1 MNMTNQTSNVIDI
14 FTQKKI
20 VSTATY
26 AATLPIKERELNG
39 LRLQVVQLPNYT
51 KKESYTWLTIALVIL
66 AHALVIYLLTMQKP
80 LEKIEVKAA
89 KPMMVSIIAPPA
101 PEPQKIPE
109 IVPIIEP
116 PKPKPEPEP
125 EPEPEPKPLI
135 EPKLKPKKV
144 VEKII
149 PIEKP
154 VERVVEATTEPH
166 KEEEIT
172 KPEASPV
179 LAAESPKAPEKAE
192 PVIEEKIEPPRFG
205 VTYLNNPAPEYPS
218 LSRRKG
224 EEGRV
229 LMKVL
234 VSADGASE
242 DVQIEKSSGSDRL
255 DNAAVSAV
263 KRWRFIPA
271 KKNNQPLSA
280 YVLVPMKFS
289 LDN

>member
-1 MNMTNQTSNVIDI
+1 MTSQTSTVIDI
-14 FTQKKI
+14 FTQKNV

-26 AATLPIKERELNG
+26 AADLPIKKRELKG
-39 LRLQVVQLPNYT
+39 LPLQVVQLPNDAAE
-51 KKESYTWLTIALVIL
+51 KKSSAWLTITLVLL
-66 AHALVIYLLTMQKP
+66 AHVLVIYLLSTQKP
-80 LEKIEVKAA
+80 LEKIQASPVR
-89 KPMMVSIIAPPA
+89 PMMVSIIAPPA
-101 PEPQKIPE
+101 PEAQKIPE
-109 IVPIIEP
+109 LVPIIEP
-116 PKPKPEPEP
+116 PKP
-125 EPEPEPKPLI
+125 EPKPI
-135 EPKLKPKKV
+135 VKPKKV

-154 VERVVEATTEPH
+154 VERLVEATTEPP

-172 KPEASPV
+172 KPEAAPV
-179 LAAESPKAPEKAE
+179 LVAESPKAPEKAE

-205 VTYLNNPAPEYPS
+205 VSYLNNPAPEYPS
-218 LSRRKG
+218 LSRRQG

-234 VSADGASE
+234 VSADGAAE

-255 DNAAVSAV
+255 DNAAVAAV
-263 KRWRFIPA
+263 KKWRFIPA

-280 YVLVPMKFS
+280 SVLVPMKFS

>member
-1 MNMTNQTSNVIDI
+1 MTSQTSTVVDI
-14 FTQKKI
+14 FTQKN
-20 VSTATY
+20 VVNTATY
-26 AATLPIKERELNG
+26 ATTLPIKKRELNG
-39 LRLQVVQLPNYT
+39 LPLQVAQLPNDAAE
-51 KKESYTWLTIALVIL
+51 KKSSTWTTIALVL
-66 AHALVIYLLTMQKP
+66 FAHALVIYLLSTQNP
-80 LEKIEVKAA
+80 LEKIQASPV
-89 KPMMVSIIAPPA
+89 KPMMVSIIAPPS
-101 PEPQKIPE
+101 PEPE

-116 PKPKPEPEP
+116 PK
-125 EPEPEPKPLI
+125 PEPKPLI

-154 VERVVEATTEPH
+154 VERMVEATTEPP

-172 KPEASPV
+172 KPEAAPV
-179 LAAESPKAPEKAE
+179 LVSEAAKAPPKAE
-192 PVIEEKIEPPRFG
+192 PIVEDKIEPPRFG
-205 VTYLNNPAPEYPS
+205 VSYLNNPAPDYPTM
-218 LSRRKG
+218 SRRQG

-234 VSADGASE
+234 VSADGAAE

-255 DNAAVSAV
+255 DNAAVAAV
-263 KRWRFIPA
+263 KKWRFIPA

-280 YVLVPMKFS
+280 YVLVPIKFS

>member
-1 MNMTNQTSNVIDI
+1 MMTSQTSTVVDI
-14 FTQKKI
+14 FTHKNV
-20 VSTATY
+20 VSAV
-26 AATLPIKERELNG
+26 TLPIKKRELNG
-39 LRLQVVQLPNYT
+39 LPLQVAQLPNYAE
-51 KKESYTWLTIALVIL
+51 KKLSAWPVVTLVL
-66 AHALVIYLLTMQKP
+66 FAHALVIYLLTTQKP
-80 LEKIEVKAA
+80 LEKIQASPV

-101 PEPQKIPE
+101 PEPE

-116 PKPKPEPEP
+116 PKP
-125 EPEPEPKPLI
+125 EPKTI
-135 EPKLKPKKV
+135 VKPKKV
-144 VEKII
+144 VDKII

-154 VERVVEATTEPH
+154 VERLVEATTEPP
-166 KEEEIT
+166 KEEEVT
-172 KPEASPV
+172 KPEAAPV
-179 LAAESPKAPEKAE
+179 LVAESPKAPEKAD

-205 VTYLNNPAPEYPS
+205 VSYLNNPAPEYPS

-234 VSADGASE
+234 VSADGAAE

-255 DNAAVSAV
+255 DIAAVSAV